1 MRDFSQKAYIEYLK
15 ALKNTGTV
23 FLRFD
28 AFFGLQIK
36 PEKFCLIRHDVDRM
50 PQRALQMARI
60 ENELGIVST
69 YYFRKKPHTFKPDII
84 REIASLGHEIGYHYE
99 NLSDTN
105 GNYEKALVD
114 FKKNLAE
121 FRKIIEVT
129 TCAMHGQPLKPYDN
143 RDLWRNDI
151 NMKMLQTE
159 LGLLGEVYLNID
171 YSDIAYISDTGRNW
185 STTRANRRDKV
196 DSNIDTN
203 FSSGQSLL
211 AYFKNKPHPRI
222 CFQIHPERW
231 PGNMLGYAGQLV
243 LDRMINL
250 AKKIVRMMSGR

>member
-15 ALKNTGTV
+15 ALKATGCV

-50 PQRALQMARI
+50 PQRALEMARI
-60 ENELGIVST
+60 EKEMGVVST
-69 YYFRKKPHTFKPDII
+69 YYFRKKGHTFKPDII

-105 GNYEKALVD
+105 GNFEKALID
-114 FKKNLAE
+114 FKLNLAE
-121 FRKIIEVT
+121 FRKIIDVK

-143 RDLWRNDI
+143 RDLWRNDR
-151 NMKMLQTE
+151 NMHILQTE
-159 LGLLGEVYLNID
+159 LGMLGEVYLNID
-171 YSDIAYISDTGRNW
+171 YSDIAYINDTGRNW
-185 STTRANRRDKV
+185 TSGQSNRRDKV
-196 DSNIDTN
+196 NSLVEAD
-203 FSSGQSLL
+203 FSSGSELL
-211 AYFKNKPHPRI
+211 QYLKTRPHNKI

-231 PGNMLGYAGQLV
+231 PGTLLGYAGQIV
-243 LDRMINL
+243 LDGMINL
-250 AKKIVRMMSGR
+250 AKKIVGFISRK